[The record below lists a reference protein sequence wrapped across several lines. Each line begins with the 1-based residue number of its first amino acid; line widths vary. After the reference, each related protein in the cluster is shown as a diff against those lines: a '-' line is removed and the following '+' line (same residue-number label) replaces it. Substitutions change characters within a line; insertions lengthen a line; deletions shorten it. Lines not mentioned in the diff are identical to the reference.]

1 MAVER
6 RNMAKKTASEKA
18 DKIEKPD
25 KGSTSGDKGAG
36 DKTPVEN
43 EEQPV
48 ELGKYSDPVWSGDR
62 FSFAH
67 NADINRGLLL
77 LTVIRTVNQKFS

>member
-48 ELGKYSDPVWSGDR
+48 ELGKYSDR
-62 FSFAH
+62 
-67 NADINRGLLL
+67 
-77 LTVIRTVNQKFS
+77 